1 MYCRSNS
8 ATCWPFFTM
17 VPPGAAFCSTNMKS
31 LPPPLSPPLVLG
43 SESEVLP
50 RPLDPS
56 AEELDPPEPEE
67 LDEAADEGALQLDE
81 LPTRLV
87 AEGNAEDAFAAELDE
102 VLLAELA
109 LAELEDE
116 LEEEPLDGLALLT
129 ALEESR
135 PKPLRLPI
143 RRGVMSEA
151 KFAAEVATVSGTVRS
166 TGPGTIRAVRMAEGA
181 PGPPPDDAAGRVRSQ
196 RYTPPA
202 TMTTRRTTTIHRPHR
217 LDFLGRGGTTS
228 GRTAGGLGG

>member
-1 MYCRSNS
+1 
-8 ATCWPFFTM
+8 
-17 VPPGAAFCSTNMKS
+17 
-31 LPPPLSPPLVLG
+31 
-43 SESEVLP
+43 VLP

-67 LDEAADEGALQLDE
+67 LDEEDDEGALELDE

-87 AEGNAEDAFAAELDE
+87 AEVNAEDAFGAELDE
-102 VLLAELA
+102 LLLAELA

-151 KFAAEVATVSGTVRS
+151 KFAAAVAPVSRTVRS
-166 TGPGTIRAVRMAEGA
+166 TGPGTIRR
-181 PGPPPDDAAGRVRSQ
+181 AAFEARD
-196 RYTPPA
+196 
-202 TMTTRRTTTIHRPHR
+202 TRHRR
-217 LDFLGRGGTTS
+217 Q
-228 GRTAGGLGG
+228 